1 MEMVVPALA
10 RKNQAGIAL
19 ELEITLVKL
28 DAEMGS
34 EQGLKYV
41 TMMINSM
48 KKDVNEIA
56 QLLSQDGLVQGLPQM
71 YALKHAEIT

>member
-56 QLLSQDGLVQGLPQM
+56 QLLFQDGLVQGQPQM